1 MQRKCICMTC
11 AKALPDQWQVAEIA
25 CVPLQL
31 SGDNKVLTLHDE
43 GDCQQLIRALQ
54 VSRCISTLTL
64 ASVGFRIASLRINSP
79 CQVK

>member
-1 MQRKCICMTC
+1 MIC
-11 AKALPDQWQVAEIA
+11 AKALPDQWQIAEIA

-54 VSRCISTLTL
+54 VSVCISTLTL
-64 ASVGFRIASLRINSP
+64 AHDGFHIASPCIISP

>member
-11 AKALPDQWQVAEIA
+11 AKALPDQWQAAEIA

-54 VSRCISTLTL
+54 VVLCISTLNL
-64 ASVGFRIASLRINSP
+64 AYFDFRIGSTRIISP